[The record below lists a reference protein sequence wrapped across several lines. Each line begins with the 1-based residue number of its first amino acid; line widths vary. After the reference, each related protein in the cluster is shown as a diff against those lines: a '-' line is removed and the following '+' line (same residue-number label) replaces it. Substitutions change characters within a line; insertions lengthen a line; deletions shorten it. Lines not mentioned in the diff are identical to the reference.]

1 MTKTVV
7 DIVNFNADA
16 SCLPSS
22 IWLEALKGGTNSVI
36 CQWLSLFI
44 KNKRKVTLGFTGS
57 TIADIKIFNPDAI
70 KIINENKDIFEI
82 ILRPWSHDISLYRT
96 DSLFIYNVELGIRTI
111 KSEFESVSNY
121 YLAPEFMITS
131 RQIELISKMG
141 IDAIFINPD
150 RYQNDIKRRIIPK
163 PHIVYGT
170 SESTIKCIT
179 IHGST
184 TQKYL
189 SSCQLNDPKI
199 WDQFIQNFPDDLIFS
214 WRDGES
220 FLLIPDGLSREE
232 YLLQGESE
240 NINRSKLHSLEINYE
255 DSSLYDLSYYKSYPI
270 HSFTAWIKE
279 MKMMWYIDRIGKIEN
294 NYFEL
299 TDFQKTLLLQMINS
313 DILASVEKISPKI
326 KLKVKDL
333 IEDFIIYRS
342 ERGFEGED
350 YLQLIENP
358 NYNNHN
364 APHIK
369 KLVARHEYLMAMQE
383 NVFD

>member
-189 SSCQLNDPKI
+189 SSCQLNAPKI

>member
-16 SCLPSS
+16 SCLSSS
-22 IWLEALKGGTNSVI
+22 IWLDALQGGTKSKI
-36 CQWLSLFI
+36 CQWLALFVRN
-44 KNKRKVTLGFTGS
+44 NKKVNLGFTGS
-57 TIADIKIFNPDAI
+57 TLADIKKFNPDAI
-70 KIINENKDIFEI
+70 NFINVKKDIFEI

-111 KSEFESVSNY
+111 KSEFDSVSNY

-131 RQIELISKMG
+131 RQIELISKMA
-141 IDAIFINPD
+141 IEAIFINPD
-150 RYQNDIKRRIIPK
+150 RYQNDIKRRIIPT

-170 SESTIKCIT
+170 SKSTIKCIA
-179 IHGST
+179 IHGRT

-189 SSCQLNDPKI
+189 SSCQLNDPNI
-199 WDQFIQNFPDDLIFS
+199 WDKFIQDFPDDLIFS

-232 YLLQGESE
+232 SLLQGESAY
-240 NINRSKLHSLEINYE
+240 INRKKLKSLEINYE
-255 DSSLYDLSYYKSYPI
+255 DSSLYDRSYYKSYPI

-279 MKMMWYIDRIGKIEN
+279 MKMMWYVDRIRKIEN
-294 NYFEL
+294 NFSKL
-299 TDFQKTLLLQMINS
+299 SDLQITLLLQLINS

-326 KLKVKDL
+326 KLKIKGV

-350 YLQLIENP
+350 YLQLIDDP
-358 NYNNHN
+358 NFKNDSV
-364 APHIK
+364 PHIK
-369 KLVARHEYLMAMQE
+369 KLVARHEYLMSMH
-383 NVFD
+383 

>member
-16 SCLPSS
+16 SCLSSS
-22 IWLEALKGGTNSVI
+22 IWLDALQGGTNSKI
-36 CQWLSLFI
+36 CQWLELFVRN
-44 KNKRKVTLGFTGS
+44 NKKVSLGFTGS
-57 TIADIKIFNPDAI
+57 TLADIKKFNPDAI
-70 KIINENKDIFEI
+70 NIINEKKDIFEI

-131 RQIELISKMG
+131 RQVELISKMG
-141 IDAIFINPD
+141 IEAIFINPD
-150 RYQNDIKRRIIPK
+150 RYQNDIKRRIIPT

-170 SESTIKCIT
+170 SESTIKCIA
-179 IHGST
+179 IHGRT

-199 WDQFIQNFPDDLIFS
+199 WDKFIQDFPDDLIFS

-240 NINRSKLHSLEINYE
+240 NINRKKLQSLEINYE
-255 DSSLYDLSYYKSYPI
+255 DSSLYDRSYYKSYPI

-279 MKMMWYIDRIGKIEN
+279 MKMMWYVDRIRKIEN
-294 NYFEL
+294 NFSKL
-299 TDFQKTLLLQMINS
+299 SDLQITLLLQLINS

-326 KLKVKDL
+326 KLKIKGV

-350 YLQLIENP
+350 YLQLIDDP
-358 NYNNHN
+358 NFRNDS

-369 KLVARHEYLMAMQE
+369 KLIARHEYLKAMH
-383 NVFD
+383 

>member
-16 SCLPSS
+16 SCLSSS
-22 IWLEALKGGTNSVI
+22 IWLDALQGGTNSKI
-36 CQWLSLFI
+36 CQWLALFVRND
-44 KNKRKVTLGFTGS
+44 KKVNLGFIGS
-57 TIADIKIFNPDAI
+57 TLADIKKFNPDAI
-70 KIINENKDIFEI
+70 NIINDKKDVFEI

-96 DSLFIYNVELGIRTI
+96 DSLFIYNVELGFRTI

-141 IDAIFINPD
+141 IEAIFINPD
-150 RYQNDIKRRIIPK
+150 RYQNDIKRRIIPT

-170 SESTIKCIT
+170 SESTIKCIA
-179 IHGST
+179 IHGRT

-199 WDQFIQNFPDDLIFS
+199 WDKFIQDFPDDLIFS

-220 FLLIPDGLSREE
+220 FLLIPDGLSREK

-240 NINRSKLHSLEINYE
+240 NINRKKLQSLEINYE
-255 DSSLYDLSYYKSYPI
+255 DSSLYDRSYYKSYPI

-279 MKMMWYIDRIGKIEN
+279 MKMMWYVDRIRKIEN
-294 NYFEL
+294 NFSKL
-299 TDFQKTLLLQMINS
+299 SDLQITLLLQLINS

-326 KLKVKDL
+326 KLNIKGV

-350 YLQLIENP
+350 YLQLIDDP
-358 NYNNHN
+358 NFRNDS

-369 KLVARHEYLMAMQE
+369 KLIARHEYLKAMH
-383 NVFD
+383 

>member
-16 SCLPSS
+16 SCLSSS
-22 IWLEALKGGTNSVI
+22 IWLDALQGGINSKI
-36 CQWLSLFI
+36 CQWLTLFVRN
-44 KNKRKVTLGFTGS
+44 NKKVSLGFTGS
-57 TIADIKIFNPDAI
+57 TLADIKKFNPDAI
-70 KIINENKDIFEI
+70 NIINEKKDIFEI
-82 ILRPWSHDISLYRT
+82 ILRPWTHDISLYRT

-121 YLAPEFMITS
+121 YLAPEFMMTS
-131 RQIELISKMG
+131 RQIELTSKMG
-141 IDAIFINPD
+141 IEAIFINPD
-150 RYQNDIKRRIIPK
+150 RYQNDIKRRIIPT

-170 SESTIKCIT
+170 SESTIKCIA
-179 IHGST
+179 IHGRT

-199 WDQFIQNFPDDLIFS
+199 WDKFIQDFPDDLIFS

-232 YLLQGESE
+232 YLLQGESD
-240 NINRSKLHSLEINYE
+240 NINRKKLQSLEINYE
-255 DSSLYDLSYYKSYPI
+255 DSSLYDRSFYKSYPI

-279 MKMMWYIDRIGKIEN
+279 MKMMWYVDRIRKIEN
-294 NYFEL
+294 NFSKL
-299 TDFQKTLLLQMINS
+299 SDLQITLLLQLINS

-326 KLKVKDL
+326 KLKIKGV

-350 YLQLIENP
+350 YLQLIDDP
-358 NYNNHN
+358 NFRNDS

-369 KLVARHEYLMAMQE
+369 KLIARHEYLKAM
-383 NVFD
+383 N

>member
-16 SCLPSS
+16 SCLSSS
-22 IWLEALKGGTNSVI
+22 IWLDALQGGTNSKM
-36 CQWLSLFI
+36 CQWLELFVRN
-44 KNKRKVTLGFTGS
+44 NKKVSLGFTGS
-57 TIADIKIFNPDAI
+57 TLADIKKFNPDAI
-70 KIINENKDIFEI
+70 NIINEKKDIFEI

-111 KSEFESVSNY
+111 KSEFDSVSNY
-121 YLAPEFMITS
+121 YLAPEFMMTS

-141 IDAIFINPD
+141 IEAIFINPD
-150 RYQNDIKRRIIPK
+150 RYQNDIKRRIIPT

-170 SESTIKCIT
+170 SESTIKCIA
-179 IHGST
+179 IHGRT

-199 WDQFIQNFPDDLIFS
+199 WDKFIQDFPDDLIFS

-240 NINRSKLHSLEINYE
+240 NINRKKLQSLEINYE
-255 DSSLYDLSYYKSYPI
+255 DSSLYDRSYYKSYPI

-279 MKMMWYIDRIGKIEN
+279 MKMMWYVDRIRKIEN
-294 NYFEL
+294 NFSKL
-299 TDFQKTLLLQMINS
+299 SDLQITLLLQLINS

-326 KLKVKDL
+326 KLKIKGV

-350 YLQLIENP
+350 YLQLIDDP
-358 NYNNHN
+358 NFRNDS

-369 KLVARHEYLMAMQE
+369 KLIARHEYLKAM
-383 NVFD
+383 N

>member
-16 SCLPSS
+16 SCLSSS
-22 IWLEALKGGTNSVI
+22 IWLDALQGGTNSKI
-36 CQWLSLFI
+36 CQWLALFVRND
-44 KNKRKVTLGFTGS
+44 KKVNLGFTGS
-57 TIADIKIFNPDAI
+57 TLADIKKFNPDAI
-70 KIINENKDIFEI
+70 NIINEKKDIFEI

-131 RQIELISKMG
+131 RQVELISKMA
-141 IDAIFINPD
+141 IEAIFINPD
-150 RYQNDIKRRIIPK
+150 RYQNDIKRRIIPTS
-163 PHIVYGT
+163 HIVYGT
-170 SESTIKCIT
+170 SESTIKCIA
-179 IHGST
+179 IHGKT

-199 WDQFIQNFPDDLIFS
+199 WDKFIQDFPDDLIFS

-240 NINRSKLHSLEINYE
+240 NINRKKLQSLEINYE
-255 DSSLYDLSYYKSYPI
+255 DSSLYDRSYYKSYPI

-279 MKMMWYIDRIGKIEN
+279 MKMMWYVDRIRKIEN
-294 NYFEL
+294 NFSKL
-299 TDFQKTLLLQMINS
+299 SDLQITLLLQLINS

-326 KLKVKDL
+326 KLKIKGV

-350 YLQLIENP
+350 YLQLIDDP
-358 NYNNHN
+358 NFRNDS

-369 KLVARHEYLMAMQE
+369 KLVARHEYLMSMH
-383 NVFD
+383 

>member
-16 SCLPSS
+16 SCLSSS
-22 IWLEALKGGTNSVI
+22 IWLDALQGGTSSKI
-36 CQWLSLFI
+36 CQWLELFVRN
-44 KNKRKVTLGFTGS
+44 NKKVSLGFTGS
-57 TIADIKIFNPDAI
+57 TLADIKKFNPDAI
-70 KIINENKDIFEI
+70 NIINEKKDIFEI

-96 DSLFIYNVELGIRTI
+96 DNLFIYNVELGIRTI
-111 KSEFESVSNY
+111 KSEFDSVSDY
-121 YLAPEFMITS
+121 YLAPEFMMTS

-141 IDAIFINPD
+141 IEAIFINPD
-150 RYQNDIKRRIIPK
+150 RYQDDIKRRIIPTS
-163 PHIVYGT
+163 HIVYGT
-170 SESTIKCIT
+170 SESNIKCIA
-179 IHGST
+179 IHGKT

-199 WDQFIQNFPDDLIFS
+199 WDKFIQDFPDDLIFS

-232 YLLQGESE
+232 YLLQGESD
-240 NINRSKLHSLEINYE
+240 NINRKKLQSLEINYE
-255 DSSLYDLSYYKSYPI
+255 DSSLYDRSYYKSYPI

-279 MKMMWYIDRIGKIEN
+279 MKMMWYVDRIRKIEN
-294 NYFEL
+294 NFSKL
-299 TDFQKTLLLQMINS
+299 SDLQITLLLQLINS

-326 KLKVKDL
+326 KLKIKGV

-350 YLQLIENP
+350 YLQLIDDP
-358 NYNNHN
+358 NFRNDS

-369 KLVARHEYLMAMQE
+369 KLIARHEYLKAMH
-383 NVFD
+383 

>member
-1 MTKTVV
+1 MTKIVV

-16 SCLPSS
+16 SCLSSS
-22 IWLEALKGGTNSVI
+22 IWLDALQGGTNSKI
-36 CQWLSLFI
+36 CQWLELFVRN
-44 KNKRKVTLGFTGS
+44 NKKVSLGFTGS
-57 TIADIKIFNPDAI
+57 TLADIKKFNPDAI
-70 KIINENKDIFEI
+70 NIINEKKDIFEI

-131 RQIELISKMG
+131 RQVELISKMA
-141 IDAIFINPD
+141 IEAIFINPD
-150 RYQNDIKRRIIPK
+150 RYQNDIKRRIIPT

-170 SESTIKCIT
+170 SESTIKCIA
-179 IHGST
+179 IHGKT

-189 SSCQLNDPKI
+189 SSCQLNDPNI
-199 WDQFIQNFPDDLIFS
+199 WDKFIQDFPDDLIFS

-232 YLLQGESE
+232 SLLQGESE
-240 NINRSKLHSLEINYE
+240 NINRKKLQSLEINYE
-255 DSSLYDLSYYKSYPI
+255 DSSLYDRSYYKSYPI

-279 MKMMWYIDRIGKIEN
+279 MKMMWYVDRIRKIEN
-294 NYFEL
+294 NFSKL
-299 TDFQKTLLLQMINS
+299 SDLQITLLLQLINS

-326 KLKVKDL
+326 KLKIKGV

-350 YLQLIENP
+350 YLQLIDDP
-358 NYNNHN
+358 NFRNDS

-369 KLVARHEYLMAMQE
+369 KLVARHEYLMSMH
-383 NVFD
+383 

>member
-16 SCLPSS
+16 SCLSSS
-22 IWLEALKGGTNSVI
+22 IWLDALQGGTTSKI
-36 CQWLSLFI
+36 CQWLELFVRN
-44 KNKRKVTLGFTGS
+44 NKKVSLGFTGS
-57 TIADIKIFNPDAI
+57 TLADIKKFNPDAI
-70 KIINENKDIFEI
+70 NIINEKKDIFEI

-111 KSEFESVSNY
+111 KSEFDSVSNF
-121 YLAPEFMITS
+121 YLAPEFMMTS
-131 RQIELISKMG
+131 RQIELISIMG
-141 IDAIFINPD
+141 IEAIFINPD
-150 RYQNDIKRRIIPK
+150 RYQNDIKRRIIPTS
-163 PHIVYGT
+163 HIVYGT
-170 SESTIKCIT
+170 SESNIKCIA
-179 IHGST
+179 IHGKT

-199 WDQFIQNFPDDLIFS
+199 WDKFIQDFPDDLIFS

-232 YLLQGESE
+232 YLLQGESD
-240 NINRSKLHSLEINYE
+240 NINRKKLQSLEINYE
-255 DSSLYDLSYYKSYPI
+255 DSSLYDRSYYKSYPI

-279 MKMMWYIDRIGKIEN
+279 MKMMWYVDRIRKIEN
-294 NYFEL
+294 NFSKL
-299 TDFQKTLLLQMINS
+299 SDLQITLLLQLINS

-326 KLKVKDL
+326 KLKIKGV

-350 YLQLIENP
+350 YLQLIDDP
-358 NYNNHN
+358 NFRNDS

-369 KLVARHEYLMAMQE
+369 KLIARHEYLKAMH
-383 NVFD
+383 

>member
-1 MTKTVV
+1 MTKIVV

-16 SCLPSS
+16 SCLSSS
-22 IWLEALKGGTNSVI
+22 IWLDALQGGTNSKI
-36 CQWLSLFI
+36 CQWLALFVI
-44 KNKRKVTLGFTGS
+44 NNKKVNLGFTGS
-57 TIADIKIFNPDAI
+57 TLADIKKFNPDAI
-70 KIINENKDIFEI
+70 NIINEKKDIFEI

-111 KSEFESVSNY
+111 KSEFDSVSDY
-121 YLAPEFMITS
+121 YLAPEFMMTS

-141 IDAIFINPD
+141 IEAIFINPD
-150 RYQNDIKRRIIPK
+150 RYQNDIKRRIIPT

-170 SESTIKCIT
+170 SESTIKCIA
-179 IHGST
+179 IHGKT

-199 WDQFIQNFPDDLIFS
+199 WDKFIQDFPDDLIFS

-232 YLLQGESE
+232 SLLQGESE
-240 NINRSKLHSLEINYE
+240 NINRKKLQSLEINYE
-255 DSSLYDLSYYKSYPI
+255 DSSLYDRSYYKSYPI

-279 MKMMWYIDRIGKIEN
+279 MKMMWYVDRIRKIEN
-294 NYFEL
+294 NFSKL
-299 TDFQKTLLLQMINS
+299 SDLQITLLLQLINS

-326 KLKVKDL
+326 KLKIKGV

-350 YLQLIENP
+350 YLQLIDDP
-358 NYNNHN
+358 NFRNDS

-369 KLVARHEYLMAMQE
+369 KLIARHEYLKAM
-383 NVFD
+383 N

>member
-1 MTKTVV
+1 MTKTIV

-16 SCLPSS
+16 SCLSSS
-22 IWLEALKGGTNSVI
+22 IWLDALQGGTNSKI
-36 CQWLSLFI
+36 CQWLALFVRND
-44 KNKRKVTLGFTGS
+44 KKVNLGFTGS
-57 TIADIKIFNPDAI
+57 TLADIKKFNPDAI
-70 KIINENKDIFEI
+70 NIINEKKDIFEI

-96 DSLFIYNVELGIRTI
+96 DSLFIFNIELGIRTI

-131 RQIELISKMG
+131 RQVELISKMA
-141 IDAIFINPD
+141 IEAIFINPD
-150 RYQNDIKRRIIPK
+150 RYQNDIKRRIIPT

-170 SESTIKCIT
+170 SESTIKCIA
-179 IHGST
+179 IHGRT

-199 WDQFIQNFPDDLIFS
+199 WDKFIQDFPDDLIFS

-232 YLLQGESE
+232 SLLQGESE
-240 NINRSKLHSLEINYE
+240 NINRKKLQSLEINYE
-255 DSSLYDLSYYKSYPI
+255 DSSLYDRSYYKSYPI

-279 MKMMWYIDRIGKIEN
+279 MKMMWYVDRIRKIEN
-294 NYFEL
+294 NFSKL
-299 TDFQKTLLLQMINS
+299 SDLQITLLLQLINS

-326 KLKVKDL
+326 KLKIKGV

-350 YLQLIENP
+350 YLQLIDDP
-358 NYNNHN
+358 NFRNDS

-369 KLVARHEYLMAMQE
+369 KLIARHEYLKAM
-383 NVFD
+383 N

>member
-1 MTKTVV
+1 MTKIVV

-16 SCLPSS
+16 SCLSSS
-22 IWLEALKGGTNSVI
+22 IWLDALQGGTNSKI
-36 CQWLSLFI
+36 CQWLELFVRN
-44 KNKRKVTLGFTGS
+44 NKKVSLGFTGS
-57 TIADIKIFNPDAI
+57 TLADIKKFNPDAI
-70 KIINENKDIFEI
+70 NIINEKKDIFEI

-111 KSEFESVSNY
+111 KSEFDSVSDY
-121 YLAPEFMITS
+121 YLAPEFMMTS

-141 IDAIFINPD
+141 IEAIFINPD
-150 RYQNDIKRRIIPK
+150 RYQNDIKRRIIPT

-170 SESTIKCIT
+170 SESTIKCIA
-179 IHGST
+179 IHGRT

-199 WDQFIQNFPDDLIFS
+199 WDKFIQDFPDDLIFS

-232 YLLQGESE
+232 YLLQGESD
-240 NINRSKLHSLEINYE
+240 NINRKKLQSLEINYE
-255 DSSLYDLSYYKSYPI
+255 DSSLYDRSYYKSYPI

-279 MKMMWYIDRIGKIEN
+279 MKMMWYVDRIRKIEN
-294 NYFEL
+294 NFSKL
-299 TDFQKTLLLQMINS
+299 SDLQITLLLQLINS

-326 KLKVKDL
+326 KLKIKGV

-350 YLQLIENP
+350 YLQLIDDP
-358 NYNNHN
+358 NFRNDS

-369 KLVARHEYLMAMQE
+369 KLIARHEYLKAM
-383 NVFD
+383 N

>member
-16 SCLPSS
+16 SCLSSS
-22 IWLEALKGGTNSVI
+22 IWLDALQGGTTSKI
-36 CQWLSLFI
+36 CQWLELFVRN
-44 KNKRKVTLGFTGS
+44 NKKVSLGFTGS
-57 TIADIKIFNPDAI
+57 TLADIKRFNPDAI
-70 KIINENKDIFEI
+70 NIINEKKDIFEI

-111 KSEFESVSNY
+111 KSEFDSVSNY

-131 RQIELISKMG
+131 RQVELISKMG
-141 IDAIFINPD
+141 IEAIFINPD
-150 RYQNDIKRRIIPK
+150 RYQNDIKRRIIPT

-170 SESTIKCIT
+170 SESTIKCIV
-179 IHGST
+179 IHGRT

-189 SSCQLNDPKI
+189 SSCQLNDPNI
-199 WDQFIQNFPDDLIFS
+199 WAKFIQDFPDDLIFS

-232 YLLQGESE
+232 YLLQGESAY
-240 NINRSKLHSLEINYE
+240 INRKKLQSLEINYE
-255 DSSLYDLSYYKSYPI
+255 DSSLYDPSYYKSYPI
-270 HSFTAWIKE
+270 HSFTAWIKG
-279 MKMMWYIDRIGKIEN
+279 MKMMWYLDRIRKIEN
-294 NYFEL
+294 NFSKL
-299 TDFQKTLLLQMINS
+299 SDLQITLLLQLINS

-326 KLKVKDL
+326 KLKIKGV

-350 YLQLIENP
+350 YLQLIDEP
-358 NYNNHN
+358 NFRNDS

-369 KLVARHEYLMAMQE
+369 KLIARHEYLKAM
-383 NVFD
+383 N

>member
-16 SCLPSS
+16 SCLSSS
-22 IWLEALKGGTNSVI
+22 IWLDALQGGTNSKI
-36 CQWLSLFI
+36 CQWLELFVRN
-44 KNKRKVTLGFTGS
+44 NKKVSLGFTGS
-57 TIADIKIFNPDAI
+57 TLADIKKFNPDAI
-70 KIINENKDIFEI
+70 NIINEKKDIFEI

-96 DSLFIYNVELGIRTI
+96 DSLFIFNVELGIRTI
-111 KSEFESVSNY
+111 KSEFESVSNF

-131 RQIELISKMG
+131 RQVELISKMA
-141 IDAIFINPD
+141 IEAIFINPD
-150 RYQNDIKRRIIPK
+150 RYQNDIKRRIIPT

-170 SESTIKCIT
+170 SESTIKCIA
-179 IHGST
+179 IHGRT

-199 WDQFIQNFPDDLIFS
+199 WDKFIQDFPDDLIFS

-232 YLLQGESE
+232 YLLQGESD
-240 NINRSKLHSLEINYE
+240 NINRNKLQSLEINYE
-255 DSSLYDLSYYKSYPI
+255 DSSLYDRSFYKSYPI

-279 MKMMWYIDRIGKIEN
+279 MKMMWYVDRIRKIEN
-294 NYFEL
+294 NFSKL
-299 TDFQKTLLLQMINS
+299 SDLQITLLLQLINS

-326 KLKVKDL
+326 KLKIKGV

-350 YLQLIENP
+350 YLQLIDDP
-358 NYNNHN
+358 NFRNDS

-369 KLVARHEYLMAMQE
+369 KLIARHEYLKAM
-383 NVFD
+383 N

>member
-1 MTKTVV
+1 MTKIVV

-16 SCLPSS
+16 SCLSSS
-22 IWLEALKGGTNSVI
+22 IWLDALQGGTNSKI
-36 CQWLSLFI
+36 CQWLELFVRN
-44 KNKRKVTLGFTGS
+44 NKKVSLGFTGS
-57 TIADIKIFNPDAI
+57 TLADIKKFNPDAI
-70 KIINENKDIFEI
+70 NIINEKKDIFEI
-82 ILRPWSHDISLYRT
+82 ILRPWSHDVSLYRT

-111 KSEFESVSNY
+111 KSEFGSVSNY

-131 RQIELISKMG
+131 RQVELISKMA
-141 IDAIFINPD
+141 IEAIFINPD
-150 RYQNDIKRRIIPK
+150 RYQNDIKRRIIPT

-170 SESTIKCIT
+170 SESTIKCIA
-179 IHGST
+179 IHGRT

-199 WDQFIQNFPDDLIFS
+199 WDKFIQDFPDELIFS

-232 YLLQGESE
+232 SLLQGESE
-240 NINRSKLHSLEINYE
+240 NINRKKLQSLEINYE
-255 DSSLYDLSYYKSYPI
+255 DSSLYDHSYYKSYPI

-279 MKMMWYIDRIGKIEN
+279 MKMMWYVDRIRKIEN
-294 NYFEL
+294 NFSKL
-299 TDFQKTLLLQMINS
+299 SDLQITLLLQLINS

-326 KLKVKDL
+326 KLKIKGV

-350 YLQLIENP
+350 YLQLIDDP
-358 NYNNHN
+358 NFRNDS

-369 KLVARHEYLMAMQE
+369 KLVARHEYLMSMH
-383 NVFD
+383 

>member
-16 SCLPSS
+16 SCLSSS
-22 IWLEALKGGTNSVI
+22 IWLDALQGGTNSKI
-36 CQWLSLFI
+36 CQWLELFVRN
-44 KNKRKVTLGFTGS
+44 NKKVSLGFTGS
-57 TIADIKIFNPDAI
+57 TLADIKKFNPDAI
-70 KIINENKDIFEI
+70 NIINEKKDIFEI

-111 KSEFESVSNY
+111 KSEFDSVSNY

-131 RQIELISKMG
+131 RQVELISKMA
-141 IDAIFINPD
+141 IEAIFINPD
-150 RYQNDIKRRIIPK
+150 RYQNDIKRRIIPT

-170 SESTIKCIT
+170 SESTIKCIA
-179 IHGST
+179 IHGRT

-199 WDQFIQNFPDDLIFS
+199 WDKFIQDFPDDLIFS

-240 NINRSKLHSLEINYE
+240 NINRKKLQSLEINYE
-255 DSSLYDLSYYKSYPI
+255 DSSLYDRSYYKSYPI

-279 MKMMWYIDRIGKIEN
+279 MKMMWYVDRIRKIEN
-294 NYFEL
+294 NFSKL
-299 TDFQKTLLLQMINS
+299 SDLQITLLLQLINS

-326 KLKVKDL
+326 KLKIKGV

-350 YLQLIENP
+350 YLQLIDDP
-358 NYNNHN
+358 NFRNDS

-369 KLVARHEYLMAMQE
+369 KLIARHEYLKAMH
-383 NVFD
+383 

>member
-16 SCLPSS
+16 SCLSSS
-22 IWLEALKGGTNSVI
+22 IWLDALQGGTNSKI
-36 CQWLSLFI
+36 CQWLELFVRN
-44 KNKRKVTLGFTGS
+44 NKKVSLGFTGS
-57 TIADIKIFNPDAI
+57 TLADIKKFNPDAI
-70 KIINENKDIFEI
+70 NIINEKKDIFEI

-131 RQIELISKMG
+131 RQVELISKMA
-141 IDAIFINPD
+141 IEAIFINPD
-150 RYQNDIKRRIIPK
+150 RYQNDIKRRIIPT

-170 SESTIKCIT
+170 SESTIKCIA
-179 IHGST
+179 IHGRT

-199 WDQFIQNFPDDLIFS
+199 WDKFIQDFPDDLIFS

-232 YLLQGESE
+232 SLLQGESE
-240 NINRSKLHSLEINYE
+240 NINRKKLQSLEINYE
-255 DSSLYDLSYYKSYPI
+255 DSSFYDRSYYKSYPI

-279 MKMMWYIDRIGKIEN
+279 MKMMWYVDRIRKIEN
-294 NYFEL
+294 NFSKL
-299 TDFQKTLLLQMINS
+299 SDLQITLLLQLINS

-326 KLKVKDL
+326 KLKIKGV

-350 YLQLIENP
+350 YLQLIDDP
-358 NYNNHN
+358 NFRNDS

-369 KLVARHEYLMAMQE
+369 KLIARHEYLKAM
-383 NVFD
+383 N

>member
-1 MTKTVV
+1 MTKIVV

-16 SCLPSS
+16 SCLSSS
-22 IWLEALKGGTNSVI
+22 IWLDALQGGTNSKI
-36 CQWLSLFI
+36 CQWLELFVRN
-44 KNKRKVTLGFTGS
+44 NKKVSLGFTGS
-57 TIADIKIFNPDAI
+57 TLADIKKFNPDAI
-70 KIINENKDIFEI
+70 NIINEKKDIFEI

-111 KSEFESVSNY
+111 KSEFDSVSNY
-121 YLAPEFMITS
+121 YLAPEFMMTS

-141 IDAIFINPD
+141 IEAIFINPD
-150 RYQNDIKRRIIPK
+150 RYQNDIKRRIIPT

-170 SESTIKCIT
+170 SESTIKCIA
-179 IHGST
+179 IHGRT

-199 WDQFIQNFPDDLIFS
+199 WDKFIQDFPDDLIFS

-232 YLLQGESE
+232 YLLQGESD
-240 NINRSKLHSLEINYE
+240 NINRNKLQSLEINYE
-255 DSSLYDLSYYKSYPI
+255 DSSLYDRSYYKSYPI

-279 MKMMWYIDRIGKIEN
+279 MKMMWYVDRIRKIEN
-294 NYFEL
+294 NFSKL
-299 TDFQKTLLLQMINS
+299 SDLQITLLLQLINS

-326 KLKVKDL
+326 KLKIKGV

-350 YLQLIENP
+350 YLQLIDDP
-358 NYNNHN
+358 NFRNDS

-369 KLVARHEYLMAMQE
+369 KLIARHEYLKAM
-383 NVFD
+383 N

>member
-16 SCLPSS
+16 SCLSSS
-22 IWLEALKGGTNSVI
+22 IWLDALQGGTNSKI
-36 CQWLSLFI
+36 CQWLELFVRN
-44 KNKRKVTLGFTGS
+44 NKKVSLGFTGS
-57 TIADIKIFNPDAI
+57 TLADIKKFNPDAI
-70 KIINENKDIFEI
+70 NIINEKKDIFEI

-131 RQIELISKMG
+131 RQVELISKMA
-141 IDAIFINPD
+141 IEAIFINPD
-150 RYQNDIKRRIIPK
+150 RYQNDIKRRIIPT

-170 SESTIKCIT
+170 SESTIKCIA
-179 IHGST
+179 IHGRT

-199 WDQFIQNFPDDLIFS
+199 WDKFIQDFPDDLIFS

-232 YLLQGESE
+232 YLLQGESD
-240 NINRSKLHSLEINYE
+240 NINRKKLQSLEINYE
-255 DSSLYDLSYYKSYPI
+255 DSSLYDRSYYKSYPI

-279 MKMMWYIDRIGKIEN
+279 MKMMWYVDRIRKIEN
-294 NYFEL
+294 NFSKL
-299 TDFQKTLLLQMINS
+299 SDLQITLLLQLINS

-326 KLKVKDL
+326 KLKIKGV

-350 YLQLIENP
+350 YLQLIDDP
-358 NYNNHN
+358 NFRNDS

-369 KLVARHEYLMAMQE
+369 KLIARHEYLKGM
-383 NVFD
+383 N

>member
-16 SCLPSS
+16 SCLSSS
-22 IWLEALKGGTNSVI
+22 IWLDALQGGTNSKI
-36 CQWLSLFI
+36 CQWLELFVRN
-44 KNKRKVTLGFTGS
+44 NKKVSLGFTGS
-57 TIADIKIFNPDAI
+57 TLADIKKFNPDAI
-70 KIINENKDIFEI
+70 NIINEKKDIFEI

-111 KSEFESVSNY
+111 KSEFDSVSNY

-141 IDAIFINPD
+141 IEAIFINPD
-150 RYQNDIKRRIIPK
+150 RYQNDIKKRIIPTS
-163 PHIVYGT
+163 HIVYGT
-170 SESTIKCIT
+170 SESTIKCIA
-179 IHGST
+179 IHGKT

-199 WDQFIQNFPDDLIFS
+199 WDKFIQDFPDDLIFS

-232 YLLQGESE
+232 YLLQGESA
-240 NINRSKLHSLEINYE
+240 NINRKKLQSLEINYE
-255 DSSLYDLSYYKSYPI
+255 DSSLYDRSYYKSYPI

-279 MKMMWYIDRIGKIEN
+279 MKMMWYVDRIRKIEN
-294 NYFEL
+294 NFSKL
-299 TDFQKTLLLQMINS
+299 SDLQITLLLQLINS

-326 KLKVKDL
+326 KLKIKGV

-350 YLQLIENP
+350 YLQLIDDP
-358 NYNNHN
+358 NFRNDS

-369 KLVARHEYLMAMQE
+369 KLIARHEYLKAM
-383 NVFD
+383 N

>member
-16 SCLPSS
+16 SCLSSS
-22 IWLEALKGGTNSVI
+22 IWLDALQGGKTSKI
-36 CQWLSLFI
+36 CQWLELFVRN
-44 KNKRKVTLGFTGS
+44 NKKVSLGFTGS
-57 TIADIKIFNPDAI
+57 TLADIKKFNPDAI
-70 KIINENKDIFEI
+70 NIINEKKDIFEI

-111 KSEFESVSNY
+111 KSEFDSVSNY

-131 RQIELISKMG
+131 RQVELISKMA
-141 IDAIFINPD
+141 IEAIFINPD
-150 RYQNDIKRRIIPK
+150 RYQNDIKRRIIPTS
-163 PHIVYGT
+163 HIVYGT
-170 SESTIKCIT
+170 SESTIKCIA
-179 IHGST
+179 IHGKT

-199 WDQFIQNFPDDLIFS
+199 WDKFIQDFPDDLIFS

-232 YLLQGESE
+232 YLLQGESA
-240 NINRSKLHSLEINYE
+240 NINRKKLQSLEINYE
-255 DSSLYDLSYYKSYPI
+255 DSSLYDPSYYKSYPI

-279 MKMMWYIDRIGKIEN
+279 MKMMWYVDRIRKIEN
-294 NYFEL
+294 NFSKL
-299 TDFQKTLLLQMINS
+299 SDLQITLLLQLINS

-326 KLKVKDL
+326 KLKIKGV

-350 YLQLIENP
+350 YLQLIDDP
-358 NYNNHN
+358 NFRNDS

-369 KLVARHEYLMAMQE
+369 KLIARHEYLKAM
-383 NVFD
+383 N

>member
-16 SCLPSS
+16 SCLSSS
-22 IWLEALKGGTNSVI
+22 IWLDALQGGTNSKI
-36 CQWLSLFI
+36 CQWLELFVRN
-44 KNKRKVTLGFTGS
+44 NKKVSLGFTGS
-57 TIADIKIFNPDAI
+57 TLADIKKFNPDAI
-70 KIINENKDIFEI
+70 NIINEKKDIFEI

-131 RQIELISKMG
+131 RQVELISKMA
-141 IDAIFINPD
+141 IEAIFINPD
-150 RYQNDIKRRIIPK
+150 RYQNDIKRRIIPT

-170 SESTIKCIT
+170 SESTIKCIA
-179 IHGST
+179 IHGRT

-199 WDQFIQNFPDDLIFS
+199 WDKFIQDFPDDLIFS

-240 NINRSKLHSLEINYE
+240 NINRKKLQSLEINYE
-255 DSSLYDLSYYKSYPI
+255 DSSLYDRSYYKSYPI

-279 MKMMWYIDRIGKIEN
+279 MKMMWYVDRIRKIEN
-294 NYFEL
+294 NFSKL
-299 TDFQKTLLLQMINS
+299 SDLQITLLLQLINS

-326 KLKVKDL
+326 KLKIKGV

-350 YLQLIENP
+350 YLQLIDDP
-358 NYNNHN
+358 NFRNDS

-369 KLVARHEYLMAMQE
+369 KLIARHEYLKAM
-383 NVFD
+383 N

>member
-22 IWLEALKGGTNSVI
+22 IWLEALKGGTNSII

-44 KNKRKVTLGFTGS
+44 KNEKKVTLGFTGS
-57 TIADIKIFNPDAI
+57 TLADIKTFNPDAI
-70 KIINENKDIFEI
+70 NIINEKTDIFEI

-96 DSLFIYNVELGIRTI
+96 DSLFIYNVELGINTI
-111 KSEFESVSNY
+111 KSEFKSVSNY

-131 RQIELISKMG
+131 RQIELISKMD
-141 IDAIFINPD
+141 IEAIFINPD
-150 RYQNDIKRRIIPK
+150 RYQNDIKRRIIPT

-170 SESTIKCIT
+170 SESTIKCIA
-179 IHGST
+179 IHGRT

-199 WDQFIQNFPDDLIFS
+199 WDKFIQDFPDDLIFS

-232 YLLQGESE
+232 SLLQGESK
-240 NINRSKLHSLEINYE
+240 NINRKKLQSLEINYE
-255 DSSLYDLSYYKSYPI
+255 DSSLYDRSYYKSYPI

-279 MKMMWYIDRIGKIEN
+279 MKMMWYVDRIRKIEN
-294 NYFEL
+294 NFSKL
-299 TDFQKTLLLQMINS
+299 SDLQITLLLQLINS

-326 KLKVKDL
+326 KLKIKGV

-350 YLQLIENP
+350 YLRLIDDP
-358 NYNNHN
+358 NFRNDS

-369 KLVARHEYLMAMQE
+369 KLVARHEYLMALK
-383 NVFD
+383 

>member
-16 SCLPSS
+16 SCLSSS
-22 IWLEALKGGTNSVI
+22 IWLDALQGGTNSKI
-36 CQWLSLFI
+36 CQWLELFVRN
-44 KNKRKVTLGFTGS
+44 NKKVSLGFTGS
-57 TIADIKIFNPDAI
+57 TLADIKKFNPDAI
-70 KIINENKDIFEI
+70 NIINEKKDIFEI

-111 KSEFESVSNY
+111 KSEFDSVSDY
-121 YLAPEFMITS
+121 YLAPEFMMTS

-141 IDAIFINPD
+141 IEAIFINPD
-150 RYQNDIKRRIIPK
+150 RYQNDIKRRIIPT

-170 SESTIKCIT
+170 SESTIKCIA
-179 IHGST
+179 IHGKT

-199 WDQFIQNFPDDLIFS
+199 WDKFIQDFPDDLIFS

-240 NINRSKLHSLEINYE
+240 NINRKKLQSLEINYE
-255 DSSLYDLSYYKSYPI
+255 DSSLYDRSYYKSYPI

-279 MKMMWYIDRIGKIEN
+279 MKMMWYVDRIRKIEN
-294 NYFEL
+294 NFSKL
-299 TDFQKTLLLQMINS
+299 SDLQITLLLQLINS

-326 KLKVKDL
+326 KLKIKGV

-350 YLQLIENP
+350 YLQLIDDP
-358 NYNNHN
+358 NFRNDS

-369 KLVARHEYLMAMQE
+369 KLVARHEYLMSMH
-383 NVFD
+383 

>member
-16 SCLPSS
+16 SCLSSS
-22 IWLEALKGGTNSVI
+22 IWLDALQGGTNSKI
-36 CQWLSLFI
+36 CQWLELFVRN
-44 KNKRKVTLGFTGS
+44 NKKVSLGFTGS
-57 TIADIKIFNPDAI
+57 TLADIKKFNPDAI
-70 KIINENKDIFEI
+70 NIINEKKDIFEI

-111 KSEFESVSNY
+111 KSEFDSVSNY

-131 RQIELISKMG
+131 RQVELISKMG
-141 IDAIFINPD
+141 IEAIFINPD
-150 RYQNDIKRRIIPK
+150 RYQNDIKRRIIPT

-170 SESTIKCIT
+170 SESTIKCIA
-179 IHGST
+179 IHGKT

-199 WDQFIQNFPDDLIFS
+199 WDKFIQDFPDDLIFS

-240 NINRSKLHSLEINYE
+240 NINRKKLQSLEINYE
-255 DSSLYDLSYYKSYPI
+255 DSSLYDRSYYKSYPI

-279 MKMMWYIDRIGKIEN
+279 MKMMWYVDRIRKIEN
-294 NYFEL
+294 NFSKL
-299 TDFQKTLLLQMINS
+299 SDLQITLLLQLINS

-326 KLKVKDL
+326 KLKIKGV

-350 YLQLIENP
+350 YLQLIDDP
-358 NYNNHN
+358 NFRNDS

-369 KLVARHEYLMAMQE
+369 KLIARHEYLKAMH
-383 NVFD
+383 

>member
-16 SCLPSS
+16 SCLSSS
-22 IWLEALKGGTNSVI
+22 IWLDALQGGTTSKI
-36 CQWLSLFI
+36 CQWLELFVGI
-44 KNKRKVTLGFTGS
+44 NKKVSLGFTGS
-57 TIADIKIFNPDAI
+57 TLADIKKFNPDAI
-70 KIINENKDIFEI
+70 NIINGKKDIFEI

-111 KSEFESVSNY
+111 KSEFDSVSNF
-121 YLAPEFMITS
+121 YLAPEFMMTS

-141 IDAIFINPD
+141 IEAIFINPD
-150 RYQNDIKRRIIPK
+150 RYQNDIKRRIIPTS
-163 PHIVYGT
+163 HIVYGT
-170 SESTIKCIT
+170 SESNIKCIA
-179 IHGST
+179 IHGKT

-199 WDQFIQNFPDDLIFS
+199 WDKFIQDFPYDLIFS

-232 YLLQGESE
+232 SLLQGESE
-240 NINRSKLHSLEINYE
+240 NINRKKLQSLEINYE
-255 DSSLYDLSYYKSYPI
+255 DSSLYDRSYYKSYPI

-279 MKMMWYIDRIGKIEN
+279 MKMMWYVDRIRKIEN
-294 NYFEL
+294 NFSKL
-299 TDFQKTLLLQMINS
+299 SDLQITLLLQLINS

-326 KLKVKDL
+326 KLKIKGV

-350 YLQLIENP
+350 YLQLMEDP
-358 NYNNHN
+358 NFRNDS

-369 KLVARHEYLMAMQE
+369 KLIARHEYLKAM
-383 NVFD
+383 N

>member
-16 SCLPSS
+16 SCLSSS
-22 IWLEALKGGTNSVI
+22 IWLEALQGGTTSKI
-36 CQWLSLFI
+36 CQWLELFVRN
-44 KNKRKVTLGFTGS
+44 NKKVSLGFTGS
-57 TIADIKIFNPDAI
+57 TLADIKKFNPDAI
-70 KIINENKDIFEI
+70 NIINEKKDIFEI

-111 KSEFESVSNY
+111 KSEFDSVSNY

-141 IDAIFINPD
+141 IEAIFINPD
-150 RYQNDIKRRIIPK
+150 RYQNDIKRRIIPT

-170 SESTIKCIT
+170 SESTIKCIA
-179 IHGST
+179 IHGRT

-199 WDQFIQNFPDDLIFS
+199 WDKFIQDFPDDLIFS

-232 YLLQGESE
+232 YLLQGESA
-240 NINRSKLHSLEINYE
+240 NINRKKLQSLEINYE
-255 DSSLYDLSYYKSYPI
+255 DSSLYDRSFYKSYPI

-279 MKMMWYIDRIGKIEN
+279 MKMMWYVDRIRKIEN
-294 NYFEL
+294 NFSKL
-299 TDFQKTLLLQMINS
+299 SDLQITLLLQLINS

-326 KLKVKDL
+326 KLKIKGV

-350 YLQLIENP
+350 YLQLIDDP
-358 NYNNHN
+358 NFRNDS

-369 KLVARHEYLMAMQE
+369 KLIARHEYLKAM
-383 NVFD
+383 N

>member
-16 SCLPSS
+16 SCLSSS
-22 IWLEALKGGTNSVI
+22 IWLDALQGGTNSKI
-36 CQWLSLFI
+36 CQWLALFVRN
-44 KNKRKVTLGFTGS
+44 NKKVNLGFTGS
-57 TIADIKIFNPDAI
+57 TLADIKKFNPDAI
-70 KIINENKDIFEI
+70 NIINEKKDIFEI

-131 RQIELISKMG
+131 RQVELISKMG
-141 IDAIFINPD
+141 IEAIFINPD
-150 RYQNDIKRRIIPK
+150 RYQNDIKRRIIPT

-170 SESTIKCIT
+170 SESTIKCIA
-179 IHGST
+179 IHGRT

-199 WDQFIQNFPDDLIFS
+199 WDKFIQDFPDDLIFS

-240 NINRSKLHSLEINYE
+240 NINRKKLQSLEINYE
-255 DSSLYDLSYYKSYPI
+255 DSSLYDRSYYKSYPI

-279 MKMMWYIDRIGKIEN
+279 MKMMWYVDRIRKIEN
-294 NYFEL
+294 NFSKL
-299 TDFQKTLLLQMINS
+299 SDLQITLLLQLINS

-326 KLKVKDL
+326 KLKIKGV

-350 YLQLIENP
+350 YLQLIDDP
-358 NYNNHN
+358 NFRNDS

-369 KLVARHEYLMAMQE
+369 KLIARHEYLKAM
-383 NVFD
+383 N

>member
-16 SCLPSS
+16 SCLSSS
-22 IWLEALKGGTNSVI
+22 IWLDALQGGTTSKI
-36 CQWLSLFI
+36 CQWLELFVGI
-44 KNKRKVTLGFTGS
+44 NKKVSLGFTGS
-57 TIADIKIFNPDAI
+57 TLADIKKFNPDAI
-70 KIINENKDIFEI
+70 NIINGKKDIFEI

-111 KSEFESVSNY
+111 KSEFDFVSNY
-121 YLAPEFMITS
+121 YLAPEFMMTS

-141 IDAIFINPD
+141 IEAIFINPD
-150 RYQNDIKRRIIPK
+150 RYQNDIKRRIIPTS
-163 PHIVYGT
+163 HIVYGT
-170 SESTIKCIT
+170 SESNIKCIA
-179 IHGST
+179 IHGET

-199 WDQFIQNFPDDLIFS
+199 WDKFIQDFPYDLIFS

-232 YLLQGESE
+232 SLLQGESE
-240 NINRSKLHSLEINYE
+240 NINRKKLQSLEINYE
-255 DSSLYDLSYYKSYPI
+255 DSSLYDRSYYKSYPI

-279 MKMMWYIDRIGKIEN
+279 MKMMWYVDRIRKIEN
-294 NYFEL
+294 NFSKL
-299 TDFQKTLLLQMINS
+299 SDLQITLLLQLINS

-326 KLKVKDL
+326 KLKIKGV

-350 YLQLIENP
+350 YLQLMEDP
-358 NYNNHN
+358 NFRNDS
-364 APHIK
+364 APHIR
-369 KLVARHEYLMAMQE
+369 KLIARHELR
-383 NVFD
+383 

>member
-1 MTKTVV
+1 MTKIVV

-16 SCLPSS
+16 SCLSSS
-22 IWLEALKGGTNSVI
+22 IWLDALQGGTNSKI
-36 CQWLSLFI
+36 CQWLELFVRN
-44 KNKRKVTLGFTGS
+44 NKKVSLGFTGS
-57 TIADIKIFNPDAI
+57 TLADIKKFNPDAI
-70 KIINENKDIFEI
+70 NIINEKKDIFEI

-111 KSEFESVSNY
+111 KSEFGSVSNY

-141 IDAIFINPD
+141 IEAIFINPD
-150 RYQNDIKRRIIPK
+150 RYQNDIKRRIIPT

-170 SESTIKCIT
+170 SESTIKCIA
-179 IHGST
+179 IHGRT

-199 WDQFIQNFPDDLIFS
+199 WDKFIQDFPDDLIFS

-240 NINRSKLHSLEINYE
+240 NINRKKLQSLEINYE
-255 DSSLYDLSYYKSYPI
+255 DSSLYDRSYYKSYPI

-279 MKMMWYIDRIGKIEN
+279 MKMMWYVDRIRKIEN
-294 NYFEL
+294 NFSKL
-299 TDFQKTLLLQMINS
+299 SDLQITLLLQLINS

-326 KLKVKDL
+326 KLKIKGV

-350 YLQLIENP
+350 YLQLIDDP
-358 NYNNHN
+358 NFRNDS

-369 KLVARHEYLMAMQE
+369 KLIARHEYLKAM
-383 NVFD
+383 N